1 MASLDVGIKGEWPV
15 AQQNSSSFN
24 LLDWLHQDDACAALL
39 DFDATFSAWVAVELA
54 LAEGQFEMGLL
65 DETVIKEIRRLREF
79 RPDNPEKFR
88 AVARNVGFPIH
99 GLVQM
104 LNDALPAGAR
114 GHLHLG
120 ATTQDI
126 MDTAV
131 ALQVRA
137 VGQLLQ
143 ERLISY
149 GDRLAELTSRHAST
163 PMVGRTHAQHAVPTT
178 FGLKCAVYLGEATR
192 NLERL
197 RSATNR
203 AAQVSLFGA
212 AGTSAA
218 MGAAARELRTK
229 VAARLGLAAV
239 HLPWHVSRDRFA
251 ELAFCCSLLSASLAR
266 LAREVVDLSR
276 TEIGEVNEVEGWH
289 RGASSTMPQKR
300 NSIMS
305 EALLGMSL
313 AAQGAA
319 AAMARAMEAE
329 HERAAGEWHLEW
341 KELPETLRSTSSAL
355 VLADALLSGLVVNT
369 SVMARNLSLD
379 HGLVMAEAYM
389 LELARIMGREAA
401 HDIVY
406 RASRVAREQDI
417 PLPDALTRISPSVSS
432 SFATWPLEA
441 AGYLG
446 DAEQAS
452 NEAVVAW
459 IDVRQPNSD
468 R

>member
-1 MASLDVGIKGEWPV
+1 V
-15 AQQNSSSFN
+15 AAQNSSSFN
-24 LLDWLHQDDACAALL
+24 LLDWLYQDYACAALL

-54 LAEGQFEMGLL
+54 LAESQFEMGLL
-65 DETVIKEIRRLREF
+65 DETVIKEIRHLREV
-79 RPDNPEKFR
+79 RPEDLEKFR
-88 AVARNVGFPIH
+88 AVARNVGFPIL
-99 GLVQM
+99 GLVEM
-104 LNDALPAGAR
+104 LNDVLPAGAR

-126 MDTAV
+126 MDTAM

-149 GDRLAELTSRHAST
+149 GDHLAELTSRHAAT

-192 NLERL
+192 SLERL
-197 RSATNR
+197 RSVTNQ

-218 MGAAARELRTK
+218 LGTDAPELRAK
-229 VAARLGLAAV
+229 VAARLGLAVV

-266 LAREVVDLSR
+266 LAREIVDLSR
-276 TEIGEVNEVEGWH
+276 TEIGEVNEADGWH

-300 NSIMS
+300 NSITS
-305 EALLGMSL
+305 EALLGMAL

-319 AAMARAMEAE
+319 AAMGRAMEAG
-329 HERAAGEWHLEW
+329 HERAAGEWQLEW
-341 KELPETLRSTSSAL
+341 KALPETLRSTSSAL
-355 VLADALLSGLVVNT
+355 ALAAALVGGLIVNT
-369 SVMARNLSLD
+369 NIMARNLLLD

-389 LELARIMGREAA
+389 LGLARIMGREAA
-401 HDIVY
+401 HDVVY

-417 PLPDALTRISPSVSS
+417 PLPEALVRISPSISS

-441 AGYLG
+441 TGYLG
-446 DAEQAS
+446 EAERAS
-452 NEAVVAW
+452 REAVAAW
-459 IDVRQPNSD
+459 ADARQSNGD
-468 R
+468 L

>member
-1 MASLDVGIKGEWPV
+1 MAQWY
-15 AQQNSSSFN
+15 SSSFN

-54 LAEGQFEMGLL
+54 LAESQFEMGLL

-79 RPDNPEKFR
+79 RPDDLEKFR
-88 AVARNVGFPIH
+88 AVARNVGFPIL
-99 GLVQM
+99 GLIQM
-104 LNDALPAGAR
+104 LTDALPAGAR

-149 GDRLAELTSRHAST
+149 GDHLAELASRHAAT

-192 NLERL
+192 SLERL
-197 RSATNR
+197 RSATNQ

-218 MGAAARELRTK
+218 MGAAARELRAK
-229 VAARLGLAAV
+229 VAARLGLTAV

-251 ELAFCCSLLSASLAR
+251 ELAFCCLLLAASLAR
-266 LAREVVDLSR
+266 LAREVIDLSR
-276 TEIGEVNEVEGWH
+276 TEIGEINEASGWH

-300 NSIMS
+300 NSITS
-305 EALLGMSL
+305 EALLGMAL

-319 AAMARAMEAE
+319 AGMARAMEAG

-341 KELPETLRSTSSAL
+341 KALPETLRSTSSAL
-355 VLADALLSGLVVNT
+355 ALASALLEGLVVNAGT
-369 SVMARNLSLD
+369 MASNLLLD

-389 LELARIMGREAA
+389 LGLAPIMGREAA
-401 HDIVY
+401 HDLVY
-406 RASRVAREQDI
+406 RASQVAREQDI
-417 PLPDALTRISPSVSS
+417 PLPEALTGISPSVSS
-432 SFATWPLEA
+432 SFATWPLQA
-441 AGYLG
+441 TAYLG
-446 DAEQAS
+446 EAERVS
-452 NEAVVAW
+452 HEAVAEW
-459 IDVRQPNSD
+459 MDARQPK
-468 R
+468 

>member
-1 MASLDVGIKGEWPV
+1 MAV
-15 AQQNSSSFN
+15 QNSSSFN
-24 LLDWLHQDDACAALL
+24 LLDWLYQDEACAALL
-39 DFDATFSAWVAVELA
+39 DFDATFSAWVTVELA
-54 LAEGQFEMGLL
+54 LAESQFELGLL
-65 DETVIKEIRRLREF
+65 DETVIKEIRHLQGVSPE
-79 RPDNPEKFR
+79 DLEKFR

-104 LNDALPAGAR
+104 LNDVLPPGAR

-126 MDTAV
+126 MDTAM

-149 GDRLAELTSRHAST
+149 GDHLAELTSRHAAT

-178 FGLKCAVYLGEATR
+178 FGLKCAVYLSETTR

-197 RSATNR
+197 RSTTNQ

-218 MGAAARELRTK
+218 LGSDARELRAH
-229 VAARLGLAAV
+229 VAARLGLAVV
-239 HLPWHVSRDRFA
+239 HLPWHVSRDRFG
-251 ELAFCCSLLSASLAR
+251 ELAFCCSLISASLAR
-266 LAREVVDLSR
+266 LAREIVDLSR
-276 TEIGEVNEVEGWH
+276 TEIGEVNEADGWH

-300 NSIMS
+300 NSITS
-305 EALLGMSL
+305 EALLGMAL

-319 AAMARAMEAE
+319 AAMSRAMEAG
-329 HERAAGEWHLEW
+329 HERAAGEWQLEW
-341 KELPETLRSTSSAL
+341 KALPETLRSTSSAL
-355 VLADALLSGLVVNT
+355 ALAATLVGGLVVNT
-369 SVMARNLSLD
+369 DIMARNLLLD

-389 LELARIMGREAA
+389 VGLARIMGREAA

-417 PLPDALTRISPSVSS
+417 PLPEALMHISPSISS
-432 SFATWPLEA
+432 SFAAWPLELT
-441 AGYLG
+441 GYLG
-446 DAEQAS
+446 DAERVS
-452 NEAVVAW
+452 REAVAVWA
-459 IDVRQPNSD
+459 DVRQSNSHL
-468 R
+468 

>member
-1 MASLDVGIKGEWPV
+1 MVSSALTQEGEWLV
-15 AQQNSSSFN
+15 AQWNSSSFN
-24 LLDWLHQDDACAALL
+24 LLDWLYQDDACAALL
-39 DFDATFSAWVAVELA
+39 DFDATLSAWVAVELA
-54 LAEGQFEMGLL
+54 LAESQFEMGLL
-65 DETVIKEIRRLREF
+65 HETVIKEVRHLREF
-79 RPDNPEKFR
+79 RPDNLERFR
-88 AVARNVGFPIH
+88 AVARNVGFPIL
-99 GLVQM
+99 GLVEM
-104 LNDALPAGAR
+104 LTDALPAGAR

-149 GDRLAELTSRHAST
+149 GDRLAELTSRHAAT

-178 FGLKCAVYLGEATR
+178 FGLKCAVYLGEVTR

-197 RSATNR
+197 RSATNQ

-218 MGAAARELRTK
+218 MGADARELRAR

-276 TEIGEVNEVEGWH
+276 TEIGEINEASGRH

-305 EALLGMSL
+305 EALLGMAL
-313 AAQGAA
+313 AAQGPAS
-319 AAMARAMEAE
+319 AMARAMEAG

-341 KELPETLRSTSSAL
+341 RALPETLRSTSSAL
-355 VLADALLSGLVVNT
+355 ALASALLEGLVVNT
-369 SVMARNLSLD
+369 DIMARNLMLD

-389 LELARIMGREAA
+389 MGLARIMGREAA
-401 HDIVY
+401 HDLVY
-406 RASRVAREQDI
+406 QASQVAREQDI
-417 PLPDALTRISPSVSS
+417 PLHEALTRISPAVSS
-432 SFATWPLEA
+432 SFAIWPLEA
-441 AGYLG
+441 TGYLG
-446 DAEQAS
+446 EAERVS
-452 NEAVVAW
+452 REAVAAW
-459 IDVRQPNSD
+459 MDARQPNSHH
-468 R
+468 